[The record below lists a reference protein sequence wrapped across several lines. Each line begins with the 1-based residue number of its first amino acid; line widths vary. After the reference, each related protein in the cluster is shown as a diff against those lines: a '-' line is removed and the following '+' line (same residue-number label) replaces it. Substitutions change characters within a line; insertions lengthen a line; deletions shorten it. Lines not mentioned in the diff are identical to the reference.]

1 MLDKHSDTA
10 VHDALAPPELA
21 MLSVAWSSI
30 GPAVHDAALVLVHP
44 IIEDHRVAGV
54 RHSKVENRRNE
65 EDVGCGSRGLWE
77 D

>member
-1 MLDKHSDTA
+1 MLNKHSDTA

-21 MLSVAWSSI
+21 MLGVAWSPT

-44 IIEDHRVAGV
+44 IIEGHRVANVG
-54 RHSKVENRRNE
+54 HSKAENRRSE
-65 EDVGCGSRGLWE
+65 RDVGCGSRGLWE